1 MMIEKS
7 IESLA
12 AWAKRKSNRKNF
24 LGLLIRLIYEICV
37 NSFFQSAVHVFASCL
52 LGAYCY
58 ANGKVNYKFLIPFGL
73 IYLAIIIVFAISNQH
88 RKIRND
94 LIKEYEIS
102 YSKITRALQEQCRKE
117 LELYN
122 IICDKSFEKIVEY
135 YSDHD
140 IYTETCFRICVAV
153 DELLQEISGTNSFKV
168 MTFLRTKTTKD
179 EYHVNA
185 FSPQDPAPEMYGNH
199 FELDTFRKMEKK
211 NIPVHARPFLN
222 SRFDPVIYVGD
233 EVEKKYT
240 DFNKNHPTRLHISIP
255 CSVNGAVVAVLQIT
269 SYEDCLGPKSN
280 IKALIDN
287 VIGIYICYLKTT
299 YIQQIKH
306 ERLASSLNEALGEI

>member
-1 MMIEKS
+1 MIEKW
-7 IESLA
+7 IECLA
-12 AWAKRKSNRKNF
+12 GRAKRLSNRKNF
-24 LGLLIRLIYEICV
+24 FGLLIRLTYEICV
-37 NSFFQSAVHVFASCL
+37 NSFFQSSVHVLASCL

-58 ANGKVNYKFLIPFGL
+58 ANGKVNYRFIIPFGV
-73 IYLAIIIVFAISNQH
+73 IYLLLILAFFISNQH
-88 RKIRND
+88 RKVRND

-102 YSKITRALQEQCRKE
+102 YSKITKALQEECRKD
-117 LELYN
+117 LALYN
-122 IICDKSFEKIVEY
+122 IICDRSFAKMVEY
-135 YSDHD
+135 YSEHD

-153 DELLQEISGTNSFKV
+153 DELLQEISCTNSFRV
-168 MTFLRTKTTKD
+168 MTFLRTNTTRD

-185 FSPQDPAPEMYGNH
+185 FSPQDPAPEMYGKH
-199 FELDTFRKMEKK
+199 FGLDEFRRMKK
-211 NIPVHARPFLN
+211 EAVPVHARPFLN
-222 SRFDPVIYVGD
+222 SRFDPIIYVGD

-240 DFNKNHPTRLHISIP
+240 DFNKDHPTRLHISIP

-280 IKALIDN
+280 IKDLIDN

>member
-1 MMIEKS
+1 MIEKW
-7 IESLA
+7 IECLA
-12 AWAKRKSNRKNF
+12 GWTKRLSNRKNF
-24 LGLLIRLIYEICV
+24 FGLLIRLTYEICV
-37 NSFFQSAVHVFASCL
+37 NSFFQSSVHVFASCL

-58 ANGKVNYKFLIPFGL
+58 ASGKVNYKFLIPFGF
-73 IYLAIIIVFAISNQH
+73 IYLAFIIVFFISNQH

-117 LELYN
+117 LDLYN
-122 IICDKSFEKIVEY
+122 IICNKSFSKMVEH
-135 YSDHD
+135 YSDLD

-153 DELLQEISGTNSFKV
+153 DELLQEISGRNSFRV
-168 MTFLRTKTTKD
+168 MTFLRTNTTRD
-179 EYHVNA
+179 EYYINA
-185 FSPQDPAPEMYGNH
+185 FSPQDPAPEMYHEH
-199 FELDTFRKMEKK
+199 FWLDEFRTMKK
-211 NIPVHARPFLN
+211 SKIPVHARPFLN
-222 SRFDPVIYVGD
+222 PRFEPIIYVGD

-240 DFNKNHPTRLHISIP
+240 NFNKNHPTRLHISIP

-287 VIGIYICYLKTT
+287 VIGIYMHYLKTT